1 MNKIKILPLLLL
13 FLASFLISC
22 EENLYEDS
30 EFVGKW
36 HCVEYVEMGES
47 QKLIG
52 DHIVFDF
59 HDDNTYDYK
68 GGAYTESGTWRIQGN
83 LMYTKREE
91 TLEKKVQIEDK
102 TATSVTLKMNDNGVP
117 IEMKIEKVD

>member
-1 MNKIKILPLLLL
+1 MKIIKLLPLLLL
-13 FLASFLISC
+13 FLSSLLISC
-22 EENLYEDS
+22 EENLYEDK

-36 HCVEYVEMGES
+36 YCVEYVEMGEA
-47 QKLIG
+47 QKLMG

-59 HDDNTYDYK
+59 HEDNTYNYK
-68 GGAYTESGTWRIQGN
+68 GGTYKESGTWRIKGN

-102 TATSVTLKMNDNGVP
+102 TEKSVTLIMNDNGVP
-117 IEMKIEKVD
+117 IEMKLEKVE